1 MQAEGEGTAFTLEQV
16 LANLKDE
23 QVLYHAR
30 SASLLAGG
38 EQIRFTHQLLQEYF
52 AAHRLQEMM
61 KNTKAE
67 ALFPKEKWW
76 EPQGW
81 EETLILLAGLYSDD
95 CTPVVEWLKNAQPE
109 VAARC
114 IVESGAHCPDETLTR
129 LRENWIPRLTD
140 LKNDPS
146 PKARAAVGRAL
157 GRLQLDGEPL
167 DNRKGVSIISV
178 DGITLPDID
187 WMEIP
192 AGKFTYQEKEQRD
205 EGLFFIARYP
215 VTFAQFQTFLDD
227 PRGFVNP
234 RWWEGLSA
242 DDEHKHAPGEQWFKF
257 YNHPRDDVSWYDA
270 VAFCRWL
277 TEKIRTYPQL
287 LPQKM
292 AGMKGCEIQLPTEWQ
307 WEKAARGT
315 DGREYPYKGKFDNGK
330 ANTSATGIGQTSTVG
345 IFPQGAS
352 PYGVLEMSGNVWEWC
367 LNEHSNPEKIEVSG
381 DDPRV
386 VRGGSWNHIQ
396 GFARASI
403 RSNNGPDRRYNYY
416 GFRVV
421 VRPPSL

>member
-1 MQAEGEGTAFTLEQV
+1 
-16 LANLKDE
+16 
-23 QVLYHAR
+23 
-30 SASLLAGG
+30 
-38 EQIRFTHQLLQEYF
+38 LQEYF
-52 AAHRLQEMM
+52 AAHRLQTLMT
-61 KNTKAE
+61 NTNAE
-67 ALFPKEKWW
+67 VLFPKEKWW

-167 DNRKGVSIISV
+167 DNRKGVSVISV
-178 DGITLPDID
+178 DGMALPDFD
-187 WMEIP
+187 WVEIP
-192 AGKFTYQEKEQRD
+192 AGKFMYGSEEEKNKEQRHED
-205 EGLFFIARYP
+205 LFFIARYP

-227 PRGFVNP
+227 PQGFADP

-242 DDEHKHAPGEQWFKF
+242 DDEHKRAPGERAFRF
-257 YNHPRDDVSWYDA
+257 NTHPRDLVSWYDA

-277 TEKIRTYPQL
+277 TEKSGTYLQL
-287 LPQKM
+287 LPQRL
-292 AGMKGCEIQLPTEWQ
+292 AGMKGWEIQLPTEWK
-307 WEKAARGT
+307 WEKAARGI
-315 DGREYPYKGKFDNGK
+315 DGREYPYKGKFDAEKVNTGGT
-330 ANTSATGIGQTSTVG
+330 AISQTSAVG

-352 PYGVLEMSGNVWEWC
+352 PYGMMDMSGNVWEWC
-367 LNEHSNPEKIEVSG
+367 LNEYSNPEKISLSG
-381 DDPRV
+381 NAARV
-386 VRGGSWNHIQ
+386 VRGGSWR
-396 GFARASI
+396 GYRVDMRASL
-403 RSNNGPDRRYNYY
+403 RDDSYPDFRNLGS

-421 VRPPSL
+421 VRPPKEQG